1 MKRGRQTPWTRSQ
14 SRLRTDRK
22 ARTHNILSTQPQIH
36 CFGKQNAHRISRAGD
51 ENPDLKIKYQE
62 KGGIRGKKNV
72 LPAAAAFVIL
82 LNTYRT

>member
-22 ARTHNILSTQPQIH
+22 ARTHNILLTQLQIH

-51 ENPDLKIKYQE
+51 EHPDLKIKYQE
-62 KGGIRGKKNV
+62 KGEKKNF